1 MKKEETK
8 VLVIKK
14 VKEGKDI
21 HKINSEILEL
31 KTFQRDLKF
40 QSKEILRLNKLNM
53 DQAEEIVKLK
63 KKLLNKEF
71 KEGLKQY
78 GN

>member
-40 QSKEILRLNKLNM
+40 QSKEILRLNKLNT

-71 KEGLKQY
+71 KEGLK
-78 GN
+78 